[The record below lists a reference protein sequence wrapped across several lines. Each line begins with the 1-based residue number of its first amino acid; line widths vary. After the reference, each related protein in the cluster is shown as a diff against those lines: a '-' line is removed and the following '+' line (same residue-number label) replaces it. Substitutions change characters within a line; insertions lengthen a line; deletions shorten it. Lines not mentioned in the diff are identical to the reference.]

1 MKIGRALR
9 RLYAPEHLL
18 KPEKWVG
25 EIIPAKEVYK
35 SLSRVAWPATV
46 EMVLISLMNFVDTIM
61 VSTIGAFAIAAT
73 GLTTQP
79 RMIFFVFFIAL
90 NAGVTAIV
98 SRRKGEQDVEGAN
111 KCLSQAILICVI
123 LSAVLGVLSFA
134 TARPLLMFAGA
145 QPDTIEPAIIYFKIT
160 MIGMAFAAIGM
171 VINAAQRGVG
181 NTRISMWTNLIA
193 NVVNVVFNY
202 LLINGIGVFPKLGV
216 KGAGIATLMGNVASC
231 LISIYSVSKPSEF
244 LYIKLKDCFKYDSK
258 VTKLLMKISS
268 SAALE
273 QSFVRIG
280 FFAYTK
286 IVATLGTMALATHQI
301 CMSVINLSY
310 SFGDGLGIS
319 SASLV
324 GQSLGRRRPDMA
336 MVYGKASQRVG
347 LLVSIGLFILFS
359 TGGRMIMGL
368 FTDIEEIIDIGQK
381 ILLIVAFT
389 APGQISNV
397 VFSGSLRGAGDTRFV
412 AYSSLVSIAIV
423 RPLISYVLIFP
434 LNLGLIGAW
443 LGLFIDQHVRLAFS
457 SYRFKT
463 EKWQKIKL

>member
-1 MKIGRALR
+1 MKIGSALR
-9 RLYAPEHLL
+9 RLYAPEYLL
-18 KPEKWVG
+18 KPEKWMG
-25 EIIPAKEVYK
+25 EVLPAKDVYK

-46 EMVLISLMNFVDTIM
+46 EMVLISLMNLVDTIM
-61 VSTIGAFAIAAT
+61 VSSMGAFAVAAT
-73 GLTTQP
+73 GLTQQP
-79 RMIFFVFFIAL
+79 RMVFFSFFFAL

-98 SRRKGEQDVEGAN
+98 SRRKGEQDVAGAN
-111 KCLSQAILICVI
+111 KCLSQAIMICVV
-123 LSAVLGVLSFA
+123 LSGVLCALSF
-134 TARPLLMFAGA
+134 TVARPLLMFAGA
-145 QPDTIEPAIIYFKIT
+145 QADTIEPAVIYFKIT
-160 MIGMAFAAIGM
+160 MVGMVFAAIGM
-171 VINAAQRGVG
+171 VINAAQRGAG

-202 LLINGIGVFPKLGV
+202 LLINGIGVFPKWGV

-231 LISIYSVSKPSEF
+231 LISIYSVSKPFEF
-244 LYIKLKDCFKYDSK
+244 LHIKVKSLFKFESDVIK
-258 VTKLLMKISS
+258 PLLKISS

-286 IVATLGTMALATHQI
+286 IVATLGTAALATHQI
-301 CMSVINLSY
+301 CMSIINLSY

-319 SASLV
+319 AASLV
-324 GQSLGRRRPDMA
+324 GQNLGRRRPDIA
-336 MVYGKASQRVG
+336 MVYGKAAQRIGVLVSVG
-347 LLVSIGLFILFS
+347 LIVLF
-359 TGGRMIMGL
+359 TAGGRMIMGM
-368 FTDIEEIIDIGQK
+368 FTNVEEIIDIGQK

-423 RPLISYVLIFP
+423 RPLVSYVLIFP
-434 LNLGLIGAW
+434 LKLGLIGAW
-443 LGLFIDQHVRLAFS
+443 IGLFIDQHVRLAFS
-457 SYRFKT
+457 SYRFKK

>member
-1 MKIGRALR
+1 MKIGSALR
-9 RLYAPEHLL
+9 RLYAPEYLL
-18 KPEKWVG
+18 KPEKWMG
-25 EIIPAKEVYK
+25 EVLPAKDVYK

-46 EMVLISLMNFVDTIM
+46 EMVLISLMNLVDTIM
-61 VSTIGAFAIAAT
+61 VSSMGAFAVAAT
-73 GLTTQP
+73 GLTQQP
-79 RMIFFVFFIAL
+79 RMIFFSFFFAL

-98 SRRKGEQDVEGAN
+98 SRRKGEQDVAGAN
-111 KCLSQAILICVI
+111 KCLSQAIMICVV
-123 LSAVLGVLSFA
+123 LSGVLCALSF
-134 TARPLLMFAGA
+134 TVARPLLMFAGA
-145 QPDTIEPAIIYFKIT
+145 QADTIEPAVIYFKIT
-160 MIGMAFAAIGM
+160 MVGMVFAAIGM
-171 VINAAQRGVG
+171 VINAAQRGAG

-202 LLINGIGVFPKLGV
+202 LLINGIGVFPKWGV

-231 LISIYSVSKPSEF
+231 LISIYSVSKPFEF
-244 LYIKLKDCFKYDSK
+244 LHIKVKSLFKFESDVIK
-258 VTKLLMKISS
+258 PLLKISS

-286 IVATLGTMALATHQI
+286 IVATLGTAALATHQI
-301 CMSVINLSY
+301 CMSIINLSY

-319 SASLV
+319 AASLV
-324 GQSLGRRRPDMA
+324 GQNLGRRRPDIA
-336 MVYGKASQRVG
+336 MVYGKAAQRIGVLVSVG
-347 LLVSIGLFILFS
+347 LIVLF
-359 TGGRMIMGL
+359 TAGGRMIMGM
-368 FTDIEEIIDIGQK
+368 FTNVEEIIDIGQK

-423 RPLISYVLIFP
+423 RPLVSYVLIFP
-434 LNLGLIGAW
+434 LKLGLIGAW
-443 LGLFIDQHVRLAFS
+443 IGLFIDQHVRLAFS
-457 SYRFKT
+457 SYRFKK

>member
-1 MKIGRALR
+1 MGSALR
-9 RLYAPEHLL
+9 RLYAPEYLL
-18 KPEKWVG
+18 KPEKWMG
-25 EIIPAKEVYK
+25 EVLPAKDVYK

-46 EMVLISLMNFVDTIM
+46 EMVLISLMNLVDTIM
-61 VSTIGAFAIAAT
+61 VSSMGAFAVAAT
-73 GLTTQP
+73 GLTQQP
-79 RMIFFVFFIAL
+79 RMIFFSFFFAL

-98 SRRKGEQDVEGAN
+98 SRRKGEQDVAGAN
-111 KCLSQAILICVI
+111 KCLSQAIMICVV
-123 LSAVLGVLSFA
+123 LSGVLCALSF
-134 TARPLLMFAGA
+134 TVARPLLMFAGA
-145 QPDTIEPAIIYFKIT
+145 QADTIEPAVIYFKIT
-160 MIGMAFAAIGM
+160 MVGMVFAAIGM
-171 VINAAQRGVG
+171 VINAAQRGAG

-202 LLINGIGVFPKLGV
+202 LLINGIGVFPKWGV

-231 LISIYSVSKPSEF
+231 LISIYSVSKPFEF
-244 LYIKLKDCFKYDSK
+244 LHIKVKSLFKFESDVIK
-258 VTKLLMKISS
+258 PLLKISS

-286 IVATLGTMALATHQI
+286 IVATLGTAALATHQI
-301 CMSVINLSY
+301 CMSIINLSY

-319 SASLV
+319 AASLV
-324 GQSLGRRRPDMA
+324 GQNLGRRRPDIA
-336 MVYGKASQRVG
+336 MVYGKAAQRIGVLVSVG
-347 LLVSIGLFILFS
+347 LIVLF
-359 TGGRMIMGL
+359 TAGGRMIMGM
-368 FTDIEEIIDIGQK
+368 FTNVEEIIDIGQK

-423 RPLISYVLIFP
+423 RPLVSYVLIFP
-434 LNLGLIGAW
+434 LKLGLIGAW
-443 LGLFIDQHVRLAFS
+443 IGLFIDQHVRLAFS
-457 SYRFKT
+457 SYRFKK